1 MQIVLEAS
9 IMQLSGSSQII
20 SELDDIE
27 SLVRS
32 YRPRLLRYV
41 AYSVGD
47 PDLAES
53 ITQDCLLKAYTSRG
67 SFRGDCSVNTWLF
80 GIANNLIRDQLRTKK
95 FHFWRKVGATA
106 VDITDIASVEP
117 SGERSPEAQLLLRER
132 ASRVHLALKYLSN
145 HQRRVFILR
154 FLEEMDLQEIS
165 AITGM
170 PANTVK
176 THLYRA
182 VTAIRKQLGGTQ

>member
-80 GIANNLIRDQLRTKK
+80 GIANNLIRDQLRSKK

-170 PANTVK
+170 PPNTVK

>member
-132 ASRVHLALKYLSN
+132 ASRVHLALKDLSN
-145 HQRRVFILR
+145 HQRRVFMLR

>member
-53 ITQDCLLKAYTSRG
+53 ITQDCLLKAYNARG

>member
-9 IMQLSGSSQII
+9 IIQLSGSSQII

-32 YRPRLLRYV
+32 YRPRLLRNA

-47 PDLAES
+47 PDLAEF

-80 GIANNLIRDQLRTKK
+80 GIANNLIRDQLRSKK

>member
-9 IMQLSGSSQII
+9 IIQLSGSSQII

>member
-53 ITQDCLLKAYTSRG
+53 IAQDCLLKAYTSRG

-80 GIANNLIRDQLRTKK
+80 GIANNLIRDQLRSKK

>member
-80 GIANNLIRDQLRTKK
+80 GIANNLIRDQLRSKK

>member
-80 GIANNLIRDQLRTKK
+80 GIANNLIRDQLRSKK

-154 FLEEMDLQEIS
+154 FLEEMDLQEIA

>member
-1 MQIVLEAS
+1 MQIVLEAP

-80 GIANNLIRDQLRTKK
+80 GIANNLIRDQLRSKK
-95 FHFWRKVGATA
+95 FHFWRKAGATA

-154 FLEEMDLQEIS
+154 FLEEMEVQEIS

>member
-9 IMQLSGSSQII
+9 IIQLSGSSQII

-80 GIANNLIRDQLRTKK
+80 GIANNLIRDQLRSKK

>member
-80 GIANNLIRDQLRTKK
+80 GIANNLIRDQLRSKK

-132 ASRVHLALKYLSN
+132 ASQVHLALKYLSN

>member
-132 ASRVHLALKYLSN
+132 ASRVHLTLKYLSN

>member
-53 ITQDCLLKAYTSRG
+53 ITQDCLLKAYNARG

-80 GIANNLIRDQLRTKK
+80 GIANILIRDQLRTKK